1 LRPLRTLV
9 AALAAAAALARGP
22 QQAAAQGAPSEWLES
37 LRRVLPAAER
47 FTDRQ
52 GDPPVFRAFRSDPA
66 GGAEI
71 LAGYAFVTSD
81 FSPEEMGF
89 DGPIEVLVGM
99 DTLGVLTGVHVL
111 GYHESLRSSRGDFL
125 ATPGFQ
131 EQFSGK
137 SVTDAFQVKRD
148 VAGITGASIS
158 VGAMSRGIRNSA
170 RRVALSLGIGSIA
183 RASAAPLLDPVTIP
197 VDQLARMSWTDMVLR
212 GLVQQLRVLD
222 KGRTAAG
229 ISLFF
234 LRDPGIAELV
244 IGPSIVADARARAG
258 ARAEER
264 HWVVAGVDGPLGGGV
279 NLARLELVQGEDT
292 VRVADEDVL
301 LFGPPR
307 EGKLDGQ
314 VTMTRIVLVD
324 RAVDMSRPF
333 TFLLD
338 LRPALEV
345 FRAEYP
351 GARPG
356 ATATG
361 PAGPG
366 AAIEAADDSSAS
378 TVEAAP
384 TAPVAVGA
392 TPDDSDATSAASP
405 SQNSD
410 PLDLTFAQDETL
422 LSRTLAGTSWVRVGL
437 LMCVLA
443 LAAVAFAS
451 KRARVRWISL
461 AVTVIYLGVIDR
473 GFLSVSHIT
482 SGIRVGPQVYLSDL
496 PLLLLV
502 AFTLLTTLLWGRVFC
517 GYLCPFG
524 VLQDV
529 LDRVTPRRFKRELP
543 QRVHERATLTK
554 YGVLAIVLAPA
565 LVGSGVGIYQYFEP
579 FGTVFFWSRSALLW
593 AIAAALLA
601 ASVIIPRFY
610 CRYVCPLGAALALA
624 SFLSPFRIARVE
636 QCGVCKVC
644 EQRCP
649 TRAIRG
655 ARIDFAECVRCNV
668 CETKLI
674 EKAGVC
680 RHEMSEVRSRLV
692 TLKVVPPSG
701 RVVAE

>member
-1 LRPLRTLV
+1 
-9 AALAAAAALARGP
+9 
-22 QQAAAQGAPSEWLES
+22 
-37 LRRVLPAAER
+37 
-47 FTDRQ
+47 
-52 GDPPVFRAFRSDPA
+52 
-66 GGAEI
+66 
-71 LAGYAFVTSD
+71 
-81 FSPEEMGF
+81 
-89 DGPIEVLVGM
+89 
-99 DTLGVLTGVHVL
+99 
-111 GYHESLRSSRGDFL
+111 
-125 ATPGFQ
+125 
-131 EQFSGK
+131 
-137 SVTDAFQVKRD
+137 
-148 VAGITGASIS
+148 
-158 VGAMSRGIRNSA
+158 
-170 RRVALSLGIGSIA
+170 
-183 RASAAPLLDPVTIP
+183 
-197 VDQLARMSWTDMVLR
+197 
-212 GLVQQLRVLD
+212 
-222 KGRTAAG
+222 
-229 ISLFF
+229 
-234 LRDPGIAELV
+234 
-244 IGPSIVADARARAG
+244 
-258 ARAEER
+258 
-264 HWVVAGVDGPLGGGV
+264 
-279 NLARLELVQGEDT
+279 
-292 VRVADEDVL
+292 
-301 LFGPPR
+301 
-307 EGKLDGQ
+307 
-314 VTMTRIVLVD
+314 
-324 RAVDMSRPF
+324 
-333 TFLLD
+333 
-338 LRPALEV
+338 V

-356 ATATG
+356 ATATA
-361 PAGPG
+361 PAGP
-366 AAIEAADDSSAS
+366 ADAIEAADDSSAS

-384 TAPVAVGA
+384 TALVAADA
-392 TPDDSDATSAASP
+392 TPDSADATSAASP

-422 LSRTLAGTSWVRVGL
+422 LSRTLAGTSWIRVGL

-461 AVTVIYLGVIDR
+461 AVTVLYLGVIDR

-502 AFTLLTTLLWGRVFC
+502 AFTSLTTLLWGRVFC

-565 LVGSGVGIYQYFEP
+565 VVGSGVGIYQYFEP

-649 TRAIRG
+649 TRAIRAG
-655 ARIDFAECVRCNV
+655 GSINFPECVRCNV

-692 TLKVVPPSG
+692 TLKVAPPKG
-701 RVVAE
+701 GVVAE